1 MSQDTG
7 IQQPAETPSDADGPH
22 QPNPTYVRIL
32 LITVIGLGILMVVGA
47 AVVIG
52 TVIKRVNNPE
62 AVPQKPGFGETVI
75 AIPQASQLVD
85 VENGETRII
94 VKLKTKDGPL
104 FDIIG
109 PAQGHREGSHS
120 TEKPIG
126 AFYD

>member
-7 IQQPAETPSDADGPH
+7 IQQPAETPSDADGPP

-62 AVPQKPGFGETVI
+62 AGPQKPGFGETVI

-104 FDIIG
+104 LILLDPRKG
-109 PAQGHREGSHS
+109 
-120 TEKPIG
+120 TEKGRIQLKSQ
-126 AFYD
+126 